1 MSKQKNQLYLTTH
14 TELTDQINQIKSIAE
29 NKVKKSNEKIDLLTS
44 EKEKLTKEITN
55 DKNVLIE
62 LIDETQGLE
71 SELIKLKAINES
83 LENQIT
89 SKDEKIQQQN
99 ETNEN
104 LKNDITLKEQKIQE
118 STDENKKTNEQ
129 HFFSSVMFTV
139 NSKTADRKVF
149 DHKLSFVNDKTGK
162 TKFVYLKLRPGI
174 KEFHSTVVK
183 LMIESCSKMLSAETT
198 KKDSKI
204 QTRLREGR
212 RSVAALS
219 VCDARIRDC
228 FQISAHVQSESKE
241 LFTKILKIIQIFYK
255 INLVNLN
262 RCLLSCDKTPSK
274 CYREDTA
281 NQTQN
286 QLKDIVQSHFDGSV
300 ERNHNSVKEFKEW
313 LLNVN

>member
-1 MSKQKNQLYLTTH
+1 MSKKKDQLYLTTH

-44 EKEKLTKEITN
+44 EKETLTEAITYSK
-55 DKNVLIE
+55 DVLIFH
-62 LIDETQGLE
+62 INETKGLE
-71 SELIKLKAINES
+71 SEMLKLKAINES
-83 LENQIT
+83 LSNQIT

-118 STDENKKTNEQ
+118 SKDENTKTKENQ
-129 HFFSSVMFTV
+129 FFSSVMFSV

-162 TKFVYLKLRPGI
+162 TKFVYLKLKPGI

-198 KKDSKI
+198 KNDSKI

-219 VCDARIRDC
+219 VCDARIRGC

-281 NQTQN
+281 KQTQN
-286 QLKDIVQSHFDGSV
+286 QLKDIVQSVDGSV

>member
-1 MSKQKNQLYLTTH
+1 M
-14 TELTDQINQIKSIAE
+14 
-29 NKVKKSNEKIDLLTS
+29 
-44 EKEKLTKEITN
+44 
-55 DKNVLIE
+55 
-62 LIDETQGLE
+62 
-71 SELIKLKAINES
+71 
-83 LENQIT
+83 
-89 SKDEKIQQQN
+89 
-99 ETNEN
+99 
-104 LKNDITLKEQKIQE
+104 
-118 STDENKKTNEQ
+118 
-129 HFFSSVMFTV
+129 FSV

-255 INLVNLN
+255 IDLINLN

-281 NQTQN
+281 NPTQN
-286 QLKDIVQSHFDGSV
+286 QLKAIVQSVDGSV